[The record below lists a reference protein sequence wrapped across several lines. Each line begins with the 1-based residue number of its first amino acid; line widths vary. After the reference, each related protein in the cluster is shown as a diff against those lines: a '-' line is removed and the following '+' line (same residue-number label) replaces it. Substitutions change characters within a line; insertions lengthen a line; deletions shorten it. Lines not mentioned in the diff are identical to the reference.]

1 MILPIPQHGPRQ
13 KLTKLYNCEHKIP
26 RRFTQ
31 AHKNYN
37 KAHKLMIKLAM
48 HSNICLA
55 FNRNPDSSC
64 SNDYDVPCKFAQAT
78 RSSRPFLGSLSSSV
92 FEWRTSTGSE
102 PFSLLICFNATKFVW
117 LSVFTLIETICLKNL
132 FKITARECKKPTSG

>member
-1 MILPIPQHGPRQ
+1 MILPIPQQGPRQ
-13 KLTKLYNCEHKIP
+13 KLTKLYNCGHKIP

-37 KAHKLMIKLAM
+37 KAHNLMIKLAM
-48 HSNICLA
+48 HSKICPA
-55 FNRNPDSSC
+55 FNRNPESSC

-117 LSVFTLIETICLKNL
+117 LSVFTLIETIRLKKL
-132 FKITARECKKPTSG
+132 FKITAGECKMPTSG

>member
-1 MILPIPQHGPRQ
+1 MYREARFLIFYDFADSATPPATKIN
-13 KLTKLYNCEHKIP
+13 KLCNCEHKIP

-37 KAHKLMIKLAM
+37 KAHKLIIKLAM

-55 FNRNPDSSC
+55 FNRIPDSSC

-78 RSSRPFLGSLSSSV
+78 RSSRPFLGSLSSSD
-92 FEWRTSTGSE
+92 FERRTSTGSE

-117 LSVFTLIETICLKNL
+117 LSVLTLIED
-132 FKITARECKKPTSG
+132 FPKKVV

>member
-1 MILPIPQHGPRQ
+1 MILPIPQHDRRQ

-37 KAHKLMIKLAM
+37 KAHKLIIKLAM

-55 FNRNPDSSC
+55 FNRKPESSC
-64 SNDYDVPCKFAQAT
+64 SKFAQAT

-132 FKITARECKKPTSG
+132 LKITARECKKPTSG